1 MQEGYW
7 INYENDDKVFE
18 VREHELWLREAGN
31 AKKLG
36 VPPNVIKS
44 FSKFIPVKD
53 RDKFLLYVMN
63 NAPIMRVRGHGSF
76 VSFEYAVRS
85 LKPIDTIAMWATQN
99 AGEFTT
105 LNIINLATGENTST
119 SYSSFKE
126 TMDKGG
132 ADAVMLAAAGNKRM
146 AVRKEIVREILRMAG
161 R

>member
-1 MQEGYW
+1 MK
-7 INYENDDKVFE
+7 D
-18 VREHELWLREAGN
+18 
-31 AKKLG
+31 
-36 VPPNVIKS
+36 VIAM
-44 FSKFIPVKD
+44 FGKFKPEKD